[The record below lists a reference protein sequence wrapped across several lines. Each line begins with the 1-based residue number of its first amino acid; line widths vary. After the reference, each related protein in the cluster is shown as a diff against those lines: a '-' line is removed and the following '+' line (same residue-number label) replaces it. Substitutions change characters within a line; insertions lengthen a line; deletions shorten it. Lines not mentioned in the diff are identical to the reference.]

1 MSKPSGN
8 QTVTQTPDEQ
18 TQRYRD
24 YVWDR
29 AKDVANQ
36 PYQGYQGGQIAGANP
51 GMQQSILQTGQLPG
65 QLQNYQ
71 QQGAVLQTMNRN
83 TAQQAGV
90 GMNALAG
97 DQNAINTLM
106 NPYQKGVIDQVK
118 GQYGDLNAA
127 AQTGIQDAATKA
139 GAYGGSRH
147 GVASGIAS
155 GEIAK
160 GLGQQIAGLQ
170 QSGYNDMMGRAA
182 GLAGLGQNAMGM
194 AQQNLGYQS
203 GLTGA
208 QAGLQGQLFGQNDY
222 LRQIKQQQYD
232 RNVQDFNTQRD
243 WGLRGLGALQGASGM
258 PYGQTTSQPMY
269 SNPGAGFLGGAATGA
284 GVGGMIGGP
293 IGGAIG
299 AGIGGLA
306 GLF

>member
-8 QTVTQTPDEQ
+8 QTVTQTVDQP
-18 TQRYRD
+18 TQQYRD
-24 YVWDR
+24 DVWDR
-29 AKDVANQ
+29 AKQVANQ
-36 PYQGYQGGQIAGANP
+36 GYTGYQGGQIAGANP
-51 GMQQSILQTGQLPG
+51 GMQSAIQGTGGLPG

-71 QQGAVLQTMNRN
+71 QQGAVLQAMNRN
-83 TAQQAGV
+83 QAQQAGV

-97 DQNAINTLM
+97 DQNAIHQLW
-106 NPYQKGVIDQVK
+106 NPFQQGVVDQIK

-127 AQTGIQDAATKA
+127 AQTGIQSAATQA

-160 GLGQQIAGLQ
+160 GLGQQIAGVQ
-170 QSGYNDMMGRAA
+170 QQGYNDMMGRAA
-182 GLAGLGQNAMGM
+182 GLAGLGQNAMGQ

-203 GLTGA
+203 GLTGQ
-208 QAGLQGQLFGQNDY
+208 QAGLQGQLFNQNDY
-222 LRQIKQQQYD
+222 LRQIKQQGLD
-232 RNVQDFNTQRD
+232 RDVGDFREQRD
-243 WGLRGLGALQGASGM
+243 WGLRGLGAMQGAMGA

-284 GVGGMIGGP
+284 GVGGMFGP
-293 IGGAIG
+293 VG
-299 AGIGGLA
+299 AGIGAGVGGLM